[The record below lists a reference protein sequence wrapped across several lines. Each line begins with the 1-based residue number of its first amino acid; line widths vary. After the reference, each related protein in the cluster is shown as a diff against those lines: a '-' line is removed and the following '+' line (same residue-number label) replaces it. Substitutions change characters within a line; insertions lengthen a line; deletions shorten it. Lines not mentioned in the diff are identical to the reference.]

1 MAEAPAA
8 NNAYGYNANPT
19 TDYNDR
25 IVTETMQEF
34 SQFQL
39 WRCTHAGE
47 WEEIAE
53 LIDPPSR
60 NTFFYG
66 AYNWPG
72 QKKTDRQVDATAMR
86 ALNRFSAILDS
97 LLTPR
102 NMLWHQLVSPN
113 ADLMKDRD
121 VRLWFEAV
129 TRILFQQRYSAI
141 ANFSA
146 NNQMIYRSLGAFG
159 NGGMFVDQATDAW
172 NNPMPAIRYKA
183 VPIGELFFHENHQGI
198 VDGFIRWFRLSARQ
212 AIQKWG
218 RDTVPPTI
226 LAAADQKSEQP
237 FNFLHRVC
245 PRADYEYGR
254 LDKKGKPWASYYVSV
269 EGRCLLS
276 EGGYNTFPMAITRY
290 VQTPGEVYGR
300 GPASFVLPAIKTLN
314 AEKRTFLTVGHR
326 AGNPVLLTAD
336 DGLVDISLRPG
347 AINKGGVT
355 SDGKLLIQPLPTG
368 AIQTTLEM
376 MQEEAKLIDD
386 EFLVTLFQILT
397 ETPTMTATE
406 VVERTN
412 EKGILLAPTVGR
424 QQSEY
429 LGPLIDRELALLS
442 SFPGVLPPMPPALR
456 EARGEYNPYF
466 TSPLARAQRA
476 QEVAGFQRTLQST
489 LEIVNAT
496 QDPSVL
502 DAFDFDVAT
511 RETADI
517 QAVPTTWMASDR
529 AVAQK
534 RQARAKAQQ
543 QQAQIQAM
551 PAQAAMM
558 KAQATAAKAAPQGQ
572 PPSMQDAAA
581 AQQGAPAQ

>member
-1 MAEAPAA
+1 MAEAK
-8 NNAYGYNANPT
+8 NYSANPT
-19 TDYNDR
+19 TDYEDH
-25 IVTETMQEF
+25 IVTETLQEF

-39 WRCTHAGE
+39 WRNTTAGQ

-66 AYNWPG
+66 AYNFPG
-72 QKKTDRQVDATAMR
+72 VKKTDRQVDATAMR
-86 ALNRFSAILDS
+86 ALGRFAAILDS

-102 NMLWHQLVSPN
+102 NMIWHQLQSPH

-121 VRLWFEAV
+121 VKLWFEQA

-141 ANFSA
+141 GNFSA
-146 NNQMIYRSLGAFG
+146 NNQMIYRSLGAYG
-159 NGGMFVDQATDAW
+159 TAGMFVDQATDAW
-172 NNPMPAIRYKA
+172 NNPIPALRYLA
-183 VPIGELFFHENHQGI
+183 VPVGELFLHENHQKI
-198 VDGFIRWFRLSARQ
+198 VDGFIRWFRFTARQ
-212 AIQKWG
+212 AIQRWG
-218 RDTVPPTI
+218 ADNVPATI
-226 LAAADQKSEQP
+226 LAAAEQKSEQP

-245 PRADYEYGR
+245 PRADYDPDR
-254 LDKKGKPWASYYVSV
+254 IDKKGKPWASYYISI
-269 EGRCLLS
+269 EGRKLLQ
-276 EGGYNTFPMAITRY
+276 EGGYNTFPMAISRY
-290 VQTPGEVYGR
+290 VQTSQEVYGR

-355 SDGKLLIQPLPTG
+355 ADGKMLIQPLPTG
-368 AIQTTLEM
+368 QIQTTLEM

-429 LGPLIDRELALLS
+429 LGPLIDRELALLA

-466 TSPLARAQRA
+466 TSPLSRAQRA
-476 QEVAGFQRTLQST
+476 QEVAGFQRTIQST
-489 LEIVNAT
+489 LEVVNAT
-496 QDPSVL
+496 QDPSIL

-511 RETADI
+511 RETAAI
-517 QAVPTTWMASDR
+517 QAVPESWMASDQKI
-529 AVAQK
+529 AQK
-534 RQARAKAQQ
+534 RQQRAQAQQ
-543 QQAQIQAM
+543 QAAQIQAM

-558 KAQATAAKAAPQGQ
+558 KAQAEAAKSQ
-572 PPSMQDAAA
+572 PAAA
-581 AQQGAPAQ
+581 APPGGAPMAAPVGPPGAPPPQ